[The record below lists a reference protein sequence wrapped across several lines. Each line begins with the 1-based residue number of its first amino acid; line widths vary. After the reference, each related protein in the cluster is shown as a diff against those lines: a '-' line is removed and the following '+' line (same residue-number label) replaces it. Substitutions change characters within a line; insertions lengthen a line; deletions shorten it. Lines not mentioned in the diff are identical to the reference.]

1 MKNTSIQSIKEE
13 IQPNEVF
20 YDLLGKPVKV
30 VGGNQVHFCPFHD
43 DKKTPNLYIYPD
55 GRYYCFA
62 CKESGD
68 VIDFF
73 QNIKGI
79 TQFPEALK
87 QFSERYAPRNLL
99 NQPGK
104 KKLPL
109 GKIIETY
116 PYRDEAGETLFEV
129 VRFKPKEFRQR
140 CPDGKGGWNWNLN
153 GARRVLYCL
162 PELISNN
169 DQIYI
174 CEGEKDADCL
184 RNHGLT
190 ATTCPMGAGKWK
202 EEYNEFFKDRE
213 VIMLPDNDEPGR
225 DHMDNIAKTLFG
237 IAKTIKVVALPDLPE
252 HGDIFDYLKV
262 YSTDDLLKEVKGT
275 PFIEGPP
282 SIWDQLESWED
293 IQSMEIKEE
302 WMVDRIIPKE
312 AITVLFGKGGIGKT
326 WLAMDIARCIGSS
339 ESWLGY
345 ETQQASV
352 VFVDFE
358 NPLPVLN
365 TRTKKLGNAENVQF
379 WCSGNRKIQPPKL
392 DSAEWEQ
399 YKELPKGS
407 VLIFDT
413 LRASQGGDENDSRAM
428 AEVLNR
434 MKELRDLGFTII
446 LLHHTAKN
454 TDKISK
460 GSTAIVDL
468 ADHILGLT
476 RVRQKE
482 DGQDAVAIDDVDGFD
497 TDAVYYF
504 GNYEKTRFEPH
515 NVHLKLN
522 PDRGFELAPD
532 PEEETLKTM
541 HQILQNSGALPK
553 TEFSKECKQL
563 GIGEKKARKLI
574 DRGRGRFWTVESGEQ
589 KNTQLVT
596 PIQFGS
602 LAPPIG
608 TAKLPN

>member
-13 IQPNEVF
+13 IQSNEVF

-30 VGGNQVHFCPFHD
+30 AGGNQVHFCPFHD
-43 DKKTPNLYIYPD
+43 DKKTPNLYIYPN
-55 GRYYCFA
+55 GRYHCFA
-62 CKESGD
+62 CKENGD
-68 VIDFF
+68 VINFF
-73 QNIKGI
+73 QKIKGI

-87 QFSERYAPRNLL
+87 QFSERYAPMNLL

-104 KKLPL
+104 NKSPL
-109 GKIIETY
+109 GKIIEAY
-116 PYRDEAGETLFEV
+116 PYKDEAEETLFEV
-129 VRFKPKEFRQR
+129 VRFEPKEFRQR

-153 GARRVLYCL
+153 GTRRVPYCL
-162 PELISNN
+162 PEIISSNG
-169 DQIYI
+169 QIYI
-174 CEGEKDADCL
+174 CEGEKDVHCL

-379 WCSGNRKIQPPKL
+379 WRSGNRKIKPPKL

-532 PEEETLKTM
+532 PEEETLKNM
-541 HQILQNSGALPK
+541 QRMLQDSGPLKK
-553 TEFSKECKQL
+553 TEFSLLAKSL

-602 LAPPIG
+602 LAP
-608 TAKLPN
+608 L

>member
-30 VGGNQVHFCPFHD
+30 VAGNQVHFCPFHD
-43 DKKTPNLYIYPD
+43 DKKTPNLHVYPD
-55 GRYYCFA
+55 GRYNCFA
-62 CKESGD
+62 CQENGGF
-68 VIDFF
+68 IDFF
-73 QNIKGI
+73 QKI
-79 TQFPEALK
+79 TGVSELPEALK
-87 QFSERYAPRNLL
+87 MMAEKYAPSLL
-99 NQPGK
+99 SGSDKNKSFSGE
-104 KKLPL
+104 
-109 GKIIETY
+109 IIETY
-116 PYRDEAGETLFEV
+116 PYQDEEGKILSEV
-129 VRFKPKEFRQR
+129 VRYEPKGFRQR
-140 CPDGKGGWNWNLN
+140 CSDGQGGWKWNLT
-153 GARRVLYCL
+153 GVRRVLYRL
-162 PELISNN
+162 PELLASH
-169 DQIYI
+169 DEIYI
-174 CEGEKDADCL
+174 CEGEKDVDRL
-184 RNHGLT
+184 RKNGLT

-237 IAKTIKVVALPDLPE
+237 IAKTIKVVALTDLPE

-282 SIWDQLESWED
+282 SIWDQLESWQD

-312 AITVLFGKGGIGKT
+312 AITILFGKGGIGKT
-326 WLAMDIARCIGSS
+326 WLVMDIARCIGSS

-352 VFVDFE
+352 VFIDFE
-358 NPLPVLN
+358 NPVAILK
-365 TRTKKLGNAENVQF
+365 TRTKKLGNTKKVRF
-379 WCSGNRKIQPPKL
+379 WRSGNRKIQPPKL
-392 DSAEWEQ
+392 DSAKWDQ
-399 YKELPKGS
+399 YKNLPKGS

-553 TEFSKECKQL
+553 TEFSKACKQL

-574 DRGRGRFWTVESGEQ
+574 DRGRGRFWTVENGEQ

-608 TAKLPN
+608 PAKLPN

>member
-1 MKNTSIQSIKEE
+1 MKNISIQSIKEE
-13 IQPNEVF
+13 IQSNEVF

-30 VGGNQVHFCPFHD
+30 AGGNQVHFCPFHD
-43 DKKTPNLYIYPD
+43 DKKTPNLYIYPN
-55 GRYYCFA
+55 GRYHCFA
-62 CKESGD
+62 CKENGD
-68 VIDFF
+68 VINFF
-73 QNIKGI
+73 QKIKGI

-87 QFSERYAPRNLL
+87 QFSERYAPMNLL

-104 KKLPL
+104 NKSPL
-109 GKIIETY
+109 GKIIEAY
-116 PYRDEAGETLFEV
+116 PYKDEAEETLFEV
-129 VRFKPKEFRQR
+129 VRFEPKEFRQR

-153 GARRVLYCL
+153 GTRRVPYCL
-162 PELISNN
+162 PEIISSNG
-169 DQIYI
+169 QIYI
-174 CEGEKDADCL
+174 CEGEKDVHCL

-282 SIWDQLESWED
+282 SIWEQLESWED

-379 WCSGNRKIQPPKL
+379 WRSGNRKIQPPKL

-532 PEEETLKTM
+532 PEEETLKNM
-541 HQILQNSGALPK
+541 QRMLQDSGPLKK
-553 TEFSKECKQL
+553 TEFSLLAKSL
-563 GIGEKKARKLI
+563 GIAEKKARKLI

-602 LAPPIG
+602 LAP
-608 TAKLPN
+608 L

>member
-174 CEGEKDADCL
+174 CEGEKDVHCL

-202 EEYNEFFKDRE
+202 EEYNGPLKGRM
-213 VIMLPDNDEPGR
+213 VIILPDNDESGQN
-225 DHMDNIAKTLFG
+225 HAIEVAKSLFEVVES
-237 IAKTIKVVALPDLPE
+237 IKVVHLSGLQN
-252 HGDIFDYLKV
+252 HGDVSDYLD
-262 YSTDDLLKEVKGT
+262 THTMEDFCKEVEET
-275 PFIEGPP
+275 PLFKPN
-282 SIWDQLESWED
+282 QLNILDKLETWNQIKEL
-293 IQSMEIKEE
+293 EIKIE
-302 WMVDRIIPKE
+302 WIIDRLIPKE
-312 AITVLFGKGGIGKT
+312 SVTILFGKGGIGKT
-326 WLAMDIARCIGSS
+326 WLVMDIARCIGSGVNY
-339 ESWLGY
+339 LGY
-345 ETQQASV
+345 KTQQV
-352 VFVDFE
+352 PVIFVDFE

-365 TRTKKLGNAENVQF
+365 TRMQKLGDAENVYF
-379 WCSGNRKIQPPKL
+379 WRMGNEFKPPKL
-392 DSAEWEQ
+392 DSSEWLQ
-399 YKELPKGS
+399 YKELPEGA

-413 LRASQGGDENDSRAM
+413 LRASQGRDENDSQEM
-428 AEVLNR
+428 AKVMNR

-454 TDKISK
+454 TDKNSK

-476 RVRQKE
+476 RVRQRE
-482 DGQDAVAIDDVDGFD
+482 GGQDAVAIDDVDGFD

-574 DRGRGRFWTVESGEQ
+574 DRGRGRFWTVENGEQ

-608 TAKLPN
+608 PAKLPN